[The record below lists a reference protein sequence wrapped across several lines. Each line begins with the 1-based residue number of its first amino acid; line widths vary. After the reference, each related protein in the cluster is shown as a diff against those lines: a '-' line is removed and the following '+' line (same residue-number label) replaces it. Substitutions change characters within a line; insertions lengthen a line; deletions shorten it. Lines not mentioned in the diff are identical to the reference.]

1 MPPKRITVT
10 PVGQGNISV
19 FFKKAATTPAANPAV
34 NTAAATK
41 AVAPSIEP
49 DNEIQRFYNSL
60 TEKEKIAH
68 RIAVEKL
75 GTSYDVSR
83 THGFLALRK

>member
-19 FFKKAATTPAANPAV
+19 FFKKAAPAENKV
-34 NTAAATK
+34 
-41 AVAPSIEP
+41 VAPTKKEPTVLSVEP

-60 TEKEKIAH
+60 SEKEKIAH
-68 RIAVEKL
+68 RIAAEKL
-75 GTSYDVSR
+75 GTSYDVTR

>member
-19 FFKKAATTPAANPAV
+19 FFKKATTTTVVDKSSKPTTEAAPPPV
-34 NTAAATK
+34 K
-41 AVAPSIEP
+41 EP
-49 DNEIQRFYNSL
+49 DNEIQRYYNSL

>member
-10 PVGQGNISV
+10 PVSQGNISV
-19 FFKKAATTPAANPAV
+19 FFKKATTTAV
-34 NTAAATK
+34 VDK
-41 AVAPSIEP
+41 PSIPTAETSPTPVKEP
-49 DNEIQRFYNSL
+49 DNEIQRYYNSL
-60 TEKEKIAH
+60 SEKEKIAH